1 MPTRERPYSH
11 ILERPERQTG
21 DWINRLTPHF
31 FSLLEDSGR
40 GWGVGGGIRC
50 SESLGC
56 QQVWRRPAALAT
68 GGEVPGVKA
77 TLSVPSWLPDK
88 HTATFSTFFF
98 FSKFERSWKMKTLTV
113 VFRCLR
119 VTKVS
124 LSHIS
129 I

>member
-1 MPTRERPYSH
+1 MPTRESPYSH

-21 DWINRLTPHF
+21 DWINSLTPHMQF
-31 FSLLEDSGR
+31 MGV
-40 GWGVGGGIRC
+40 GMGVGGGIRC
-50 SESLGC
+50 SGSLCC
-56 QQVWRRPAALAT
+56 QQVWRRSGALAT

-98 FSKFERSWKMKTLTV
+98 FSNLSAHGKLLTI